1 MTDDEIKLEFIR
13 LFPDGSRLQVNTIS
27 WNGHVPT
34 DAWIN
39 YERISKDASP
49 SDVDAAMNK
58 ALADTRYF
66 RRCQKCQTLNPI
78 GWMNDSKICQEC
90 AQQYLGIVY

>member
-13 LFPDGSRLQVNTIS
+13 LSPDGSHLQVKTIS
-27 WNGHVPT
+27 WDGHDPM
-34 DAWIN
+34 DAWID
-39 YERISKDASP
+39 YQIDGVESCEH
-49 SDVDAAMNK
+49 DVDAAMNK
-58 ALADTRYF
+58 ALADKRYF

>member
-13 LFPDGSRLQVNTIS
+13 LSPDGSHLQVKTIS

-34 DAWIN
+34 DAWID
-39 YERISKDASP
+39 YDPISEDASP
-49 SDVDAAMNK
+49 TDVDAAMNK

-66 RRCQKCQTLNPI
+66 SRCEKCQTLNPD
-78 GWMNDSKICQEC
+78 GWMHDSKICQGC

>member
-13 LFPDGSRLQVNTIS
+13 SSSDGSRLQIKTIS
-27 WNGHVPT
+27 WDGHVPT

-39 YERISKDASP
+39 YDSVSEDASP
-49 SDVDAAMNK
+49 ADVDAAMNK

-66 RRCQKCQTLNPI
+66 SRCQKCQTLNPD
-78 GWMNDSKICQEC
+78 GWMHDSKICQGC
-90 AQQYLGIVY
+90 AEPYLSVAY

>member
-13 LFPDGSRLQVNTIS
+13 LSPDGSHLQVKTIS

-34 DAWIN
+34 DAWID
-39 YERISKDASP
+39 YDPISEDASP
-49 SDVDAAMNK
+49 TNVDAAMNK

-66 RRCQKCQTLNPI
+66 SRCQKCQTLKPD
-78 GWMNDSKICQEC
+78 GWMHDSKICQGC
-90 AQQYLGIVY
+90 AQQHLGVAY